1 MNFFAL
7 NANNSHGHSHLIVT
21 KYASHRGRRRPLF
34 AQSSA
39 VFGKLEIK
47 PLATDLISGGM
58 ELRDKVM
65 AGVESV
71 KEDLEDVVAEAQV
84 KAEERRQSQEAKQAA
99 QSVQAAQPAD
109 SEAEVA
115 PQEKTVAAAAG

>member
-1 MNFFAL
+1 MDNT
-7 NANNSHGHSHLIVT
+7 T
-21 KYASHRGRRRPLF
+21 KYGLF
-34 AQSSA
+34 FLGGLVVGALGAMA
-39 VFGKLEIK
+39 VTRGKLEIK
-47 PLATDLISGGM
+47 PLAADLISGGM
-58 ELRDKVM
+58 ELRDKEM

-71 KEDLEDVVAEAQV
+71 KEDIEDVVAEAQV

>member
-1 MNFFAL
+1 MDNT
-7 NANNSHGHSHLIVT
+7 T
-21 KYASHRGRRRPLF
+21 KYGLF
-34 AQSSA
+34 FLGGLVVGALGAMA
-39 VFGKLEIK
+39 VTRGKLEIK
-47 PLATDLISGGM
+47 PLAADLISGGM

-71 KEDLEDVVAEAQV
+71 KEDIEDVVAEAQV

-115 PQEKTVAAAAG
+115 PQEKTVAAVAG

>member
-1 MNFFAL
+1 MDNT
-7 NANNSHGHSHLIVT
+7 T
-21 KYASHRGRRRPLF
+21 KYGLF
-34 AQSSA
+34 FLGGLA
-39 VFGKLEIK
+39 VGALGAMAVTRGKLEIK
-47 PLATDLISGGM
+47 PLAADLISGGM

-71 KEDLEDVVAEAQV
+71 KEDIEDVVAEAQV

>member
-1 MNFFAL
+1 MDNT
-7 NANNSHGHSHLIVT
+7 T
-21 KYASHRGRRRPLF
+21 KYGLF
-34 AQSSA
+34 FLGGLVVGALGAMA
-39 VFGKLEIK
+39 VTRGKLEIK
-47 PLATDLISGGM
+47 PLAADLISGGM

-71 KEDLEDVVAEAQV
+71 KEDIEDVVAEAQV

-99 QSVQAAQPAD
+99 QSVQAAHPAD